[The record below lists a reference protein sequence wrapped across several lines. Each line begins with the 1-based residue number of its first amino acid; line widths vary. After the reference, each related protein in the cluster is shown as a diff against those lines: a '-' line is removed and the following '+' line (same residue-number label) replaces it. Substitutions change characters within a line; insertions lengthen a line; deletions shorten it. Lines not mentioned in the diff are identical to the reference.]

1 MDTEN
6 KLAWCASGADAE
18 TEFVK
23 KRLIDIGLD
32 GYINPAKESDVY
44 AHDMVMRFQSDL
56 KTVRTPLFKAMDLYG
71 IDPQYA
77 VTFNLKDMRRYKELY
92 PNIIVIFDVNWGA
105 LHWTDRTGKTYA
117 VKPMHKTYGGF
128 LSDIRNA
135 VVSCGSH
142 VIKYKRRVDDDQGNA
157 KESFVFDVRKLHLLG

>member
-6 KLAWCASGADAE
+6 KLAWCAAGADAE
-18 TEFVK
+18 LEFVQ

-32 GYINPAKESDVY
+32 GYINPAKETDVY
-44 AHDMVMRFQSDL
+44 THDMVMRFPADL

-71 IDPQYA
+71 IDPQFA

-92 PNIIVIFDVNWGA
+92 PNIIVIFDVNWEQTSWA
-105 LHWTDRTGKTYA
+105 DRSGKVYE
-117 VKPMHKTYGGF
+117 VKPMHSTYGGF
-128 LSDIRNA
+128 IGDIRNA
-135 VVSCGSH
+135 VLASGSR

-157 KESFVFDVRKLHLLG
+157 KESFVFDVRKLHRLG